1 MPMRVWKHYISFV
14 LKLSISPLE
23 CSERLPRLTA
33 HTSSEPIA
41 APFARP
47 R

>member
-1 MPMRVWKHYISFV
+1 MPMRVWKHYISFM

-23 CSERLPRLTA
+23 FSERLPRLTTHA
-33 HTSSEPIA
+33 SSEPIA
-41 APFARP
+41 AQFALP